1 MSNKNITEMDV
12 VAGDLYGEIW
22 ISEYSATKKVKYSV
36 KDYLPG
42 LILVAVAGVTA
53 TWLAEHYRMP
63 VILGGLLIGLAL
75 NFVSASPKVH
85 LGLDVCSSSLLRWGI
100 VLLGTQITAAQIGS
114 LGFSSFMAL
123 IAIMAIVILTG
134 IVGAKLAGQNVYVG
148 LLVGGATAICGAS
161 AALALYA
168 LIGRD
173 RLTQAQFTLSLVGI
187 ALASAMAMSFYPIL
201 ASAAG
206 FTDQQAGFLM
216 GAAIH
221 DVAQSLGGGYSF
233 SERAGEY
240 ATIVKLSRVALL
252 APVIALIGL
261 AIPSEKGKRPSFLT
275 RLKLPWFVLAFFA
288 IVILNSFITLPVWVQ
303 QYGLIAS
310 KTMLLCAVAATA
322 MRSRLD
328 ALISQGWRPLIP
340 VALATSVAFAS
351 AFGFAWSF
359 L

>member
-1 MSNKNITEMDV
+1 MDA

-22 ISEYSATKKVKYSV
+22 ISEYSAEKKVKHPL

-42 LILVAVAGVTA
+42 LILVAVAGVAA

-63 VILGGLLIGLAL
+63 VVLGGLLIGLAL
-75 NFVSASPKVH
+75 NFVSTSPKVH
-85 LGLDVCSSSLLRWGI
+85 LGLDVCSSSLLRWGV

-123 IAIMAIVILTG
+123 IVIMAVVILAG
-134 IVGAKLAGQNVYVG
+134 IVGAKLSGQSLYLG

-168 LIGRD
+168 LIGRE

-187 ALASAMAMSFYPIL
+187 ALASAIAMSFYPIL

-261 AIPSEKGKRPSFLT
+261 AIPGEGSKRQSFLT

-288 IVILNSFITLPVWVQ
+288 IMIVNSLIALPAWVQ
-303 QYGLIAS
+303 EYGSIAS

-328 ALISQGWRPLIP
+328 ALVSQGWRPLIP
-340 VALATSVAFAS
+340 VVLATSTAFTC
-351 AFGFAWSF
+351 AFGFAWNF

>member
-1 MSNKNITEMDV
+1 MSNKNSAEMDV

-22 ISEYSATKKVKYSV
+22 ISEYSAAKKVKYSI

-75 NFVSASPKVH
+75 NFVSTSPKVH

-100 VLLGTQITAAQIGS
+100 VLLGTQITAAQISS
-114 LGFSSFMAL
+114 LGLSSFVAL
-123 IAIMAIVILTG
+123 IVIMAMVILTG
-134 IVGAKLAGQNVYVG
+134 MIGARLASQSTYVG
-148 LLVGGATAICGAS
+148 LLIGGATAICGAS
-161 AALALYA
+161 AALAIYA

-173 RLTQAQFTLSLVGI
+173 RLSQAQFTLSLVGI
-187 ALASAMAMSFYPIL
+187 ALASAIGMSFYPIL
-201 ASAAG
+201 ASASG
-206 FTDQQAGFLM
+206 FSDQQAGFLM

-233 SERAGEY
+233 SQGAGEY

-261 AIPSEKGKRPSFLT
+261 AIPSENGKRPSLLT

-288 IVILNSFITLPVWVQ
+288 VVILNSVITLPVWVQ

-328 ALISQGWRPLIP
+328 ALVSQGWRPLVP
-340 VALATSVAFAS
+340 VVLAATAAFCGP
-351 AFGFAWSF
+351 FGFAWSF